1 MKKLLKIL
9 ALRSIAA
16 RLTAMAVAG
25 AVFMVFVA
33 VTVLLIARAELAAE
47 RTEKAH
53 AMVDAVWNMAES
65 FQHAAASGAMTED
78 EAKARLSAL
87 PPAASGSRA
96 TPTMSSCMT
105 PRPGSAS

>member
-53 AMVDAVWNMAES
+53 AMVDAVWNMDTPVGVPRYYAGLVDLL
-65 FQHAAASGAMTED
+65 ALIVLGG
-78 EAKARLSAL
+78 RLRVL
-87 PPAASGSRA
+87 
-96 TPTMSSCMT
+96 
-105 PRPGSAS
+105 